1 MNSNDDQSSLP
12 AAKIRAPHRRRNAK
26 LRISRAVVLTLLAAA
41 TLCVATPRSAAQTPS
56 EPPAPAQSQSQP
68 QQQAVAPARTIQLD
82 DFTKISSVS
91 DPQISPDGKSIAFVL
106 SRVNL
111 EQDRADRDL
120 LIIDIAS
127 GAPRA
132 LTHDRKG
139 VGSPRWSPEGDRLA
153 FEAIDTAAKDPK
165 LQLFVLPMQG
175 GEAHR
180 LTDREGAEVPMTPLE
195 FELLKAFADH
205 PNQALSRDRI
215 LNLSQ
220 QRNWDPFDRSVDLR
234 IMRLRKKIEPD
245 PEHPQ
250 YIKTVRNEGYVF
262 VPGAE

>member
-12 AAKIRAPHRRRNAK
+12 ATKIRLRHRRRDTK
-26 LRISRAVVLTLLAAA
+26 LARRAASSSHCSSQHDSSSPLRASPLKHQASRLL
-41 TLCVATPRSAAQTPS
+41 PRSRSSNPLR
-56 EPPAPAQSQSQP
+56 PAQQP
-68 QQQAVAPARTIQLD
+68 PQQAVPPARTIQLD

-106 SRVNL
+106 SRINL

-153 FEAIDTAAKDPK
+153 FEAVDTAAKDPK
-165 LQLFVLPMQG
+165 LQLFVLPMTG

-180 LTDREGAEVPMTPLE
+180 LTDVPERHRAIRVEPE
-195 FELLKAFADH
+195 RPA
-205 PNQALSRDRI
+205 N
-215 LNLSQ
+215 
-220 QRNWDPFDRSVDLR
+220 
-234 IMRLRKKIEPD
+234 RLRHFRRARK
-245 PEHPQ
+245 
-250 YIKTVRNEGYVF
+250 
-262 VPGAE
+262 